1 MHIKFTKF
9 MLLLCSINF
18 GFSQLFIAESFADP
32 TLPPSGW
39 TLNSVGSGN
48 FTFFRFGS
56 VPNQSV
62 AIIENSSIAQNEEL
76 ITPAIDLS
84 NTTVCYLDFRGIFRK
99 NLFVDF
105 DVAEFIVSISTNN
118 GVTWTPI
125 WDDSLI
131 DYGTNLSNTE
141 TINLDLASYTGIGNS
156 QVKIKFNF
164 KSVVHSLNVGQNS
177 FQLFFVNVSSCR
189 TPSISSVVPEV
200 TWTTPTGF
208 SGTYDVEYG
217 PIDFIQ
223 GTGTL
228 VTGLTGNSFTNPDF
242 NCNSYDVY
250 VRANCGT
257 TPSPWSFRGRR
268 SQILNIPQL
277 INITSSST
285 TVNWSGLSG
294 SSYVLEYGPIGFAEG
309 TGTTINNINTSN
321 PGANNTTIFFQEIS
335 NLNPCTDYTVRVKS
349 ACSTTDTWRFTNFT
363 TATGTT
369 TPLSVPFTEP
379 FNDGLTLCDLGYSQI
394 FNAATITNNELRLP
408 AISADYFL
416 NSRKMALQANQEYAF
431 QIDARTVFSVSFN
444 DPIQLGFIKVK
455 RDGDSSFEQNLFEFS
470 SNSLNDTF
478 SNFSAVFTPMVT
490 DNYYLEF
497 KNLTFTTSLAFKNLA
512 VTENLSID
520 FNQLT
525 NVSIFPNPATSYL
538 MIQVSNEV
546 FKGIEIF
553 DLTGKKIM
561 VTNQS
566 LINMENLYP
575 GVYLV
580 KIELE
585 SGKSIAKKIIKQ

>member
-1 MHIKFTKF
+1 MYKLYLFLLTVLISNFT
-9 MLLLCSINF
+9 F
-18 GFSQLFIAESFADP
+18 GQLFLEENFSNPDF
-32 TLPPSGW
+32 PPPGW
-39 TLNSVGSGN
+39 TLNSVGTGN
-48 FTFFRFGS
+48 FTFFRFNNF
-56 VPNQSV
+56 PNQSV
-62 AIIENSSIAQNEEL
+62 AIFENSSIAQNEEL

-84 NTTVCYLDFRGIFRK
+84 NTTVCYLDFRGIFIK

-105 DVAEFIVSISTNN
+105 DVAEFIVSVSTNN

-125 WDDSLI
+125 WDDSQI
-131 DYGTNLSNTE
+131 DYGTNLSFME
-141 TINLDLASYTGIGNS
+141 SINLDLASYTGAGNN
-156 QVKIKFNF
+156 QVKLKFNF

-228 VTGLTGNSFTNPDF
+228 VTGLTGNSYTNPDF
-242 NCNSYDVY
+242 DCNSYDVY

-257 TPSPWSFRGRR
+257 ATSPWSLRGRR
-268 SQILNIPQL
+268 PQILNNPQL

-285 TVNWSGLSG
+285 TVNWSGLVG

-379 FNDGLTLCDLGYSQI
+379 FDDGLTLCDLGYSQI
-394 FNAATITNNELRLP
+394 FNAATITNSELRLP
-408 AISADYFL
+408 AVSPNYFL
-416 NSRKMALQANQEYAF
+416 NSRKMALQGNQEYAF

-455 RDGDSSFEQNLFEFS
+455 REGDSSFEQNLFDFS
-470 SNSLNDTF
+470 SNSLNDNF

-512 VTENLSID
+512 VSETLSVDFNKALINVTIYPNPTSSFINIDVPNEEVKFIELYDVTGKQVLSSKSSTILVDNLSAGI
-520 FNQLT
+520 
-525 NVSIFPNPATSYL
+525 Y
-538 MIQVSNEV
+538 MI
-546 FKGIEIF
+546 
-553 DLTGKKIM
+553 
-561 VTNQS
+561 
-566 LINMENLYP
+566 
-575 GVYLV
+575 
-580 KIELE
+580 KIEVY
-585 SGKSIAKKIIKQ
+585 